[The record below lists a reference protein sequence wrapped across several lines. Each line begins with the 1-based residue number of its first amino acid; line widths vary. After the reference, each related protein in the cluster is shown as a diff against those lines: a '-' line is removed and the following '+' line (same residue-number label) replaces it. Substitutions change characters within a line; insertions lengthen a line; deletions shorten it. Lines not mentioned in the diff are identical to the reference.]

1 MFDIGWDEM
10 LFTAFVAIMV
20 IGPKELPRA
29 LRTAGNWIGKVRR
42 VSGHFRAGVEN
53 MIREAE
59 MEDMEAKW
67 KEQNEAI
74 MAGHPPAASAEAGLI
89 GTDPGMMGPL
99 PALPPAAPAKKPRSA
114 TKKARPKKLTPP
126 AKPPNKSRAKA
137 K

>member
-10 LFTAFVAIMV
+10 LFTAFVAIVV

-29 LRTAGNWIGKVRR
+29 LRTAGSWLGKVRR

-67 KEQNEAI
+67 KEQNDAI
-74 MAGHPPAASAEAGLI
+74 MTAHPPAASAEAALI
-89 GTDPGMMGPL
+89 GTDPGTMPQPTPQTGP
-99 PALPPAAPAKKPRSA
+99 PETPTKKPRAPRKPKPKA
-114 TKKARPKKLTPP
+114 T
-126 AKPPNKSRAKA
+126 
-137 K
+137 

>member
-29 LRTAGNWIGKVRR
+29 LRTAGSWLGKVRR

-67 KEQNEAI
+67 KEQNDAI
-74 MAGHPPAASAEAGLI
+74 MAAHPPAASAEAALI
-89 GTDPGMMGPL
+89 GTDP
-99 PALPPAAPAKKPRSA
+99 AEQQQNRSEEMQD
-114 TKKARPKKLTPP
+114 
-126 AKPPNKSRAKA
+126 SHD
-137 K
+137 

>member
-10 LFTAFVAIMV
+10 LFTAFVAIVV

-29 LRTAGNWIGKVRR
+29 LRTAGSWIGKVRR

-74 MAGHPPAASAEAGLI
+74 MAAHPPAASAEAALI
-89 GTDPGMMGPL
+89 GTDPGTMRPL
-99 PALPPAAPAKKPRSA
+99 SSPPSAAPAKKPRAPRKPKA
-114 TKKARPKKLTPP
+114 T
-126 AKPPNKSRAKA
+126 AKNGAK
-137 K
+137 

>member
-29 LRTAGNWIGKVRR
+29 LRTAGNWLGKVRR

-74 MAGHPPAASAEAGLI
+74 MTAHPPAASAEAALI
-89 GTDPGMMGPL
+89 GTDPGTMGPL
-99 PALPPAAPAKKPRSA
+99 TAPLPEAPAKKPRA
-114 TKKARPKKLTPP
+114 PRKPKPT
-126 AKPPNKSRAKA
+126 AA
-137 K
+137 